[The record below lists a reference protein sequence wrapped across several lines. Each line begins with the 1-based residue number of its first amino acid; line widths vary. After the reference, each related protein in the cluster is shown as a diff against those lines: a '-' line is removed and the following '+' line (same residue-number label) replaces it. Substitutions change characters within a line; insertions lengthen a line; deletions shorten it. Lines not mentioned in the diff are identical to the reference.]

1 MFFYRSGIVNPAER
15 RSDILRRCLFLR
27 RAYLFAWGCV
37 SWQGW
42 PLGSLETDRRA
53 VRSWAGWE
61 WAGLVGREQQQ
72 VARPTIDSGNSQAH
86 GLNHVL
92 ALWGLILLWK
102 KRAIRWWSKEGICEP
117 HSYTG
122 LAYVPQ
128 TWKKRLAWTTFERN
142 ADIWETTRDHWR
154 LKNTE
159 VHSQSQQMAFT
170 RSPSIITET
179 TRFTMNFR
187 CILNL
192 ESLILQST
200 LITDI
205 NICRLFL

>member
-1 MFFYRSGIVNPAER
+1 MFFYQSGIVNPAEQ

-72 VARPTIDSGNSQAH
+72 VARPTIDSGKSQAH

-92 ALWGLILLWK
+92 ALWGLILLWRK
-102 KRAIRWWSKEGICEP
+102 KEPSDDEVEKEFASRTATQDLPSYLELEKWTCLNQLWEKCRHLRSRMSAFLERPPDSRWI
-117 HSYTG
+117 
-122 LAYVPQ
+122 
-128 TWKKRLAWTTFERN
+128 
-142 ADIWETTRDHWR
+142 
-154 LKNTE
+154 
-159 VHSQSQQMAFT
+159 
-170 RSPSIITET
+170 
-179 TRFTMNFR
+179 
-187 CILNL
+187 
-192 ESLILQST
+192 
-200 LITDI
+200 
-205 NICRLFL
+205 FLLSWIF

>member
-1 MFFYRSGIVNPAER
+1 MFFYQSGIVNPAEQ

-92 ALWGLILLWK
+92 ALWGLILLWRK
-102 KRAIRWWSKEGICEP
+102 KEPSDDEVEKEFASRTATQDLPSYLTLENDWLEP
-117 HSYTG
+117 ALG
-122 LAYVPQ
+122 EMQ
-128 TWKKRLAWTTFERN
+128 TFEISR
-142 ADIWETTRDHWR
+142 
-154 LKNTE
+154 
-159 VHSQSQQMAFT
+159 
-170 RSPSIITET
+170 ET
-179 TRFTMNFR
+179 TRFTLNFP
-187 CILNL
+187 CILNVSIL
-192 ESLILQST
+192 NLVSSILQSAHQRYEN
-200 LITDI
+200 LV
-205 NICRLFL
+205 

>member
-1 MFFYRSGIVNPAER
+1 MFFYQSGIVNPAEQ

-92 ALWGLILLWK
+92 ALWGLILLWRK
-102 KRAIRWWSKEGICEP
+102 KSHQMMKYRRNLQAAQLHRTCLPTSN
-117 HSYTG
+117 
-122 LAYVPQ
+122 
-128 TWKKRLAWTTFERN
+128 WKNGLAWTSFERN
-142 ADIWETTRDHWR
+142 ADIWDLECLHFSRDHQIHDEFSFY
-154 LKNTE
+154 LE
-159 VHSQSQQMAFT
+159 F
-170 RSPSIITET
+170 
-179 TRFTMNFR
+179 FNFESF
-187 CILNL
+187 NL
-192 ESLILQST
+192 ESCI
-200 LITDI
+200 I
-205 NICRLFL
+205 NLAISLSEI

>member
-92 ALWGLILLWK
+92 ALWGLILLWRK
-102 KRAIRWWSKEGICEP
+102 KESSDDEVQKEFANRAATQDLPSYLKLEENDLLEP
-117 HSYTG
+117 ALRDLKCLHF
-122 LAYVPQ
+122 P
-128 TWKKRLAWTTFERN
+128 
-142 ADIWETTRDHWR
+142 RDHQIQDEFS
-154 LKNTE
+154 LYLE
-159 VHSQSQQMAFT
+159 SF
-170 RSPSIITET
+170 
-179 TRFTMNFR
+179 
-187 CILNL
+187 NL
-192 ESLILQST
+192 ESFKLESCIIDLAIS
-200 LITDI
+200 LLEI
-205 NICRLFL
+205 

>member
-1 MFFYRSGIVNPAER
+1 MFFYQSGIVNPAER

-92 ALWGLILLWK
+92 ALWGLILLWRK
-102 KRAIRWWSKEGICEP
+102 KSHQMMKYRRNLQAAQLNRTCLRTSN
-117 HSYTG
+117 
-122 LAYVPQ
+122 
-128 TWKKRLAWTTFERN
+128 WKKRLAWTTSERN
-142 ADIWETTRDHWR
+142 ADIRD
-154 LKNTE
+154 
-159 VHSQSQQMAFT
+159 
-170 RSPSIITET
+170 
-179 TRFTMNFR
+179 
-187 CILNL
+187 L
-192 ESLILQST
+192 ECLHFSRDQ
-200 LITDI
+200 
-205 NICRLFL
+205 